1 MSTISENE
9 KDKKLDEKKNRK
21 ERNKEKL
28 ETSTKIQQP
37 CTKCSESFS
46 SKKKLINHMNNMHR
60 SCKLC
65 TESFPKKKELINHMI
80 NVHDLLRSEAERVST
95 EIFPLREKF
104 NHHEKKIHEDSKSVK
119 DTDHIDRS
127 MGKNVALA
135 NEKNHVEEHR
145 FTTKQNRHRHQ
156 NPQGPQHQ
164 TKVWIF

>member
-37 CTKCSESFS
+37 CTKCPESFS
-46 SKKKLINHMNNMHR
+46 SKKKLINHMSNMHR

-95 EIFPLREKF
+95 EIFPLRTKF
-104 NHHEKKIHEDSKSVK
+104 NDHAKSDK